1 MKRNVSPRKSITV
14 KSTSRVSAREHV
26 PSIPMWPTCTA
37 GKQGS
42 ASWRSRTRQHKVSP
56 HKNAAVTKTIAV
68 FFLVSGK
75 ARPVSFCNRT
85 VSRASF
91 RDALAYISPYGAVAH
106 FYILHYPPVLFSP
119 HLSPPIFHSG
129 SPVIFSAK
137 FDCRLSALSST
148 ACACRR
154 KIFLPDTSA
163 SVFSASSLPGPATN
177 PSGRKIISLRYR
189 NVSEG
194 KQKN

>member
-1 MKRNVSPRKSITV
+1 MTRKNTVVAKTSYGCPVKRGPSPFVTESSVVPRSGMPRRMSLRTSRSTERWPIFIFFTIPLFYSPR
-14 KSTSRVSAREHV
+14 
-26 PSIPMWPTCTA
+26 TC
-37 GKQGS
+37 S
-42 ASWRSRTRQHKVSP
+42 
-56 HKNAAVTKTIAV
+56 
-68 FFLVSGK
+68 
-75 ARPVSFCNRT
+75 
-85 VSRASF
+85 
-91 RDALAYISPYGAVAH
+91 
-106 FYILHYPPVLFSP
+106 
-119 HLSPPIFHSG
+119 PIFHSG

-189 NVSEG
+189 SVSEG
-194 KQKN
+194 KQKNNLKI

>member
-1 MKRNVSPRKSITV
+1 MPQSQRRLRYSFLCPAKRAPSPFVTEPSVVPRSGMPLRTFHPTERWPIFIFFTIPLFYSPR
-14 KSTSRVSAREHV
+14 
-26 PSIPMWPTCTA
+26 TC
-37 GKQGS
+37 
-42 ASWRSRTRQHKVSP
+42 
-56 HKNAAVTKTIAV
+56 
-68 FFLVSGK
+68 
-75 ARPVSFCNRT
+75 
-85 VSRASF
+85 
-91 RDALAYISPYGAVAH
+91 
-106 FYILHYPPVLFSP
+106 
-119 HLSPPIFHSG
+119 SPPIFHSG

-194 KQKN
+194 KTKKLILKFETI

>member
-1 MKRNVSPRKSITV
+1 M
-14 KSTSRVSAREHV
+14 
-26 PSIPMWPTCTA
+26 A

-56 HKNAAVTKTIAV
+56 VRIPQSQRRLRYSFLWPTKRGTSPFVTEPSV
-68 FFLVSGK
+68 VPRSGM
-75 ARPVSFCNRT
+75 S
-85 VSRASF
+85 
-91 RDALAYISPYGAVAH
+91 LHISSSTKRCTH
-106 FYILHYPPVLFSP
+106 FYILTIPLFYPARTCSP
-119 HLSPPIFHSG
+119 MFHSA

-137 FDCRLSALSST
+137 FDCRPSALSSI

-194 KQKN
+194 KQKINLKI

>member
-1 MKRNVSPRKSITV
+1 
-14 KSTSRVSAREHV
+14 
-26 PSIPMWPTCTA
+26 MWPTCTV

-56 HKNAAVTKTIAV
+56 VRIPQSQRRLRYSFLWPTKRSPSPFVTEPSVVPVPGCPAGCPCVHPATERWPIFTFFTIP
-68 FFLVSGK
+68 L
-75 ARPVSFCNRT
+75 
-85 VSRASF
+85 
-91 RDALAYISPYGAVAH
+91 
-106 FYILHYPPVLFSP
+106 FYSLHTCS
-119 HLSPPIFHSG
+119 PIFHSG

-137 FDCRLSALSST
+137 FDCRPSALSST

-177 PSGRKIISLRYR
+177 PLGRKIISLRYR

-194 KQKN
+194 KQKINLKI

>member
-1 MKRNVSPRKSITV
+1 M
-14 KSTSRVSAREHV
+14 
-26 PSIPMWPTCTA
+26 
-37 GKQGS
+37 
-42 ASWRSRTRQHKVSP
+42 
-56 HKNAAVTKTIAV
+56 V
-68 FFLVSGK
+68 FFLVDDE
-75 ARPVSFCNRT
+75 AQAVSFCNRT
-85 VSRASF
+85 VCRSSF
-91 RDALAYISPYGAVAH
+91 ARCLCGYSALRSGYP
-106 FYILHYPPVLFSP
+106 FYILPSPLFYPPRTCSP
-119 HLSPPIFHSG
+119 MFHSA

-194 KQKN
+194 KQKINLKI